1 MQVYD
6 IILQGDDANYDFAIE
21 FAQGF
26 DFSDV
31 ELSENS
37 SIHSTYVDTI
47 DGIDVWYNYGADYYF
62 FAPAE

>member
-1 MQVYD
+1 MKTYD
-6 IILQGDDANYDFAIE
+6 IILQGDDANYDYAIE

-31 ELSENS
+31 GLKES
-37 SIHSTYVDTI
+37 STVRSTYVDTV

-62 FAPAE
+62 FAPTD